1 MPVADLLASLVAALV
16 LVAVV
21 AAVLAAGT
29 VVPFVVGV
37 DMAERRRF
45 SPRRWGAVCLVGVLA
60 GVAAAWLLRSH
71 GAVALLGLVLGWA
84 TPALLAV
91 LGPGSPLG
99 GEPGA
104 HER

>member
-1 MPVADLLASLVAALV
+1 MADLLASLVAAVVLV
-16 LVAVV
+16 VLLVAVLV
-21 AAVLAAGT
+21 AGT

-37 DMAERRRF
+37 DMAERRMF

-60 GVAAAWLLRSH
+60 GLACAWLLRSA
-71 GAVALLGLVLGWA
+71 GPVALSALLLGWA
-84 TPALLAV
+84 APAALAV
-91 LGPGSPLG
+91 LGPGSALG